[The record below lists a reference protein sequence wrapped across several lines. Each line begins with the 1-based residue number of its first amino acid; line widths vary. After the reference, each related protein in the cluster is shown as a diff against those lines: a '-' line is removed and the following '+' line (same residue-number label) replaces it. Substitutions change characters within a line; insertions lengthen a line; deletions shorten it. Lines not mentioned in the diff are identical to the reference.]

1 MNADNNNDDK
11 PLLAIETD
19 IDDDDLLDP
28 QEDDAHPS
36 VSPATPA
43 ESFFLSPQLRTNTVS
58 AYALAAQLRTSS
70 SRGATTT
77 VATDDFQSAFGDEG
91 EMQMAR
97 DGSLHNNNDSLF
109 GKDILVLSRC
119 VIPEDED
126 TFQDTMSTPR
136 NTSDSEPTSEGMNMA
151 QVVYTNVKGIWSWG
165 KGLPLVGYL
174 EGITETVASKV
185 VSIAGTSLS
194 DIDNAVVGVVSGLDT
209 SYLNPAI
216 SAVVD
221 AIMKGVGK
229 ADSTFRPMIE
239 SVVPSMAK
247 KTDKATGGAPE
258 LTTTPVA
265 AVN

>member
-1 MNADNNNDDK
+1 MNVDDK
-11 PLLAIETD
+11 PLFAIETD

-28 QEDDAHPS
+28 HPS

-43 ESFFLSPQLRTNTVS
+43 ESFFLSPQLRTNAVS

-70 SRGATTT
+70 SRGANTT
-77 VATDDFQSAFGDEG
+77 VATDDFQSAYGDEG
-91 EMQMAR
+91 DMPMAR
-97 DGSLHNNNDSLF
+97 DGSLHNSSADSLF
-109 GKDILVLSRC
+109 GKDILVLSRS

-126 TFQDTMSTPR
+126 TFQDTMSTPT
-136 NTSDSEPTSEGMNMA
+136 NTTDTSSEGINAA
-151 QVVYTNVKGIWSWG
+151 QVVYSNVKGIWSWG

-174 EGITETVASKV
+174 EGVTEAVASKV

-194 DIDNAVVGVVSGLDT
+194 DIDSAVVGVVSGLDT

-216 SAVVD
+216 AAVVD

-239 SVVPSMAK
+239 SVVPMAA
-247 KTDKATGGAPE
+247 KTTTSTGAAPE
-258 LTTTPVA
+258 LTTTPVV
-265 AVN
+265 AVH

>member
-1 MNADNNNDDK
+1 MSVDDK

-28 QEDDAHPS
+28 HPS

-70 SRGATTT
+70 SRGATT

-91 EMQMAR
+91 DMPMPR
-97 DGSLHNNNDSLF
+97 DGSLHNNSADSLF
-109 GKDILVLSRC
+109 GKDILVLSRT

-126 TFQDTMSTPR
+126 TFQDTMSTPI
-136 NTSDSEPTSEGMNMA
+136 NATDTSSTSSEGINAA
-151 QVVYTNVKGIWSWG
+151 QVVYSNVKGIWSWG

-174 EGITETVASKV
+174 EGITEAVASKV

-239 SVVPSMAK
+239 SVVPIAA
-247 KTDKATGGAPE
+247 KATKGTGAAPE